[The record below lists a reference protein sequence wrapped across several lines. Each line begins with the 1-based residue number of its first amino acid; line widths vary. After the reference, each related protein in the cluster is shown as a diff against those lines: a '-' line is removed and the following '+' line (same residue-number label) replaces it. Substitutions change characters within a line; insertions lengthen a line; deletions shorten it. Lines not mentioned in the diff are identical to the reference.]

1 MKVSARKLNDVQK
14 ISDKT
19 FRWKISFN
27 SDVSKQPQEV
37 IFSQEI
43 KTTKIDPSLVSNN
56 TNVQCNNV

>member
-56 TNVQCNNV
+56 TNVSCNNV

>member
-56 TNVQCNNV
+56 TNV

>member
-43 KTTKIDPSLVSNN
+43 KATKIDPSLVSNN
-56 TNVQCNNV
+56 TNV

>member
-1 MKVSARKLNDVQK
+1 MKVSARKLNDIQK

-56 TNVQCNNV
+56 TNV

>member
-37 IFSQEI
+37 IFSHEI
-43 KTTKIDPSLVSNN
+43 KTIKIDPSLVSNN
-56 TNVQCNNV
+56 TNV

>member
-1 MKVSARKLNDVQK
+1 MKVSTRKLNDVQK

-56 TNVQCNNV
+56 TNV